1 MNVLEKLEQEQIKE
15 DIPKFQVGDTIIVHA
30 KIVEDERE
38 RIQLFTGVCI
48 ARKRS
53 GIRESFT
60 VRRVS
65 YGLGVEKVFLLHSP
79 RVAKIEVTRR
89 GAVRRAKLYYLREKT
104 GKQAR
109 IKERKMEY
117 KKPASDASV

>member
-15 DIPKFQVGDTIIVHA
+15 EIPEFQVGDTISVHA

-38 RIQLFTGVCI
+38 RIQVFTGVCI

-53 GIRESFT
+53 GVRESFT

-89 GAVRRAKLYYLREKT
+89 GAVRRAKLYYLRDKT

-109 IKERKMEY
+109 IKERKIDY
-117 KKPASDASV
+117 KKPRK

>member
-1 MNVLEKLEQEQIKE
+1 MNVLERLEKEQIKPE
-15 DIPKFQVGDTIIVHA
+15 IPEFQVGDTISVHA
-30 KIVEDERE
+30 KVVEDERE
-38 RIQLFTGVCI
+38 RIQVFTGVCI

-53 GIRESFT
+53 DVRESFT

-89 GAVRRAKLYYLREKT
+89 GAVRRAKLYYLREKK

-117 KKPASDASV
+117 KKSGR

>member
-15 DIPKFQVGDTIIVHA
+15 EIPEFQVGDTISVHA

-38 RIQLFTGVCI
+38 RIQIFTGVCI

-53 GIRESFT
+53 GVRESFT

-79 RVAKIEVTRR
+79 
-89 GAVRRAKLYYLREKT
+89 
-104 GKQAR
+104 
-109 IKERKMEY
+109 
-117 KKPASDASV
+117 PASQGRGHQAWRGPPGQTLLLER

>member
-1 MNVLEKLEQEQIKE
+1 MNVLERLEQEQIKE
-15 DIPKFQVGDTIIVHA
+15 EIPEFQVGDTISVHV

-38 RIQLFTGVCI
+38 RIQIFSGVCI

-53 GIRESFT
+53 DVRESFT

-65 YGLGVEKVFLLHSP
+65 YGLGVERVFLLHSP
-79 RVAKIEVTRR
+79 RVAKVEVIRT
-89 GAVRRAKLYYLREKT
+89 GAVRRAKLYYLRDKT

-109 IKERKMEY
+109 IKERKIDY
-117 KKPASDASV
+117 KKPVK

>member
-1 MNVLEKLEQEQIKE
+1 MNVLERLEKEQIKE
-15 DIPKFQVGDTIIVHA
+15 EIPEFQVGDTVSVHGKII
-30 KIVEDERE
+30 EDDRE
-38 RIQLFTGVCI
+38 RIQVFTGVCI
-48 ARKRS
+48 ARKGS
-53 GIRESFT
+53 GVRESFT

-79 RVAKIEVTRR
+79 RTAKIEVTRR

-117 KKPASDASV
+117 KKPAE

>member
-15 DIPKFQVGDTIIVHA
+15 DTTEFQVGDTISVHV

-38 RIQLFTGVCI
+38 RIQVFTGVCI

-53 GIRESFT
+53 GVRESFT

-65 YGLGVEKVFLLHSP
+65 YGLGVERVFLLHSP

-109 IKERKMEY
+109 IKERKIEY
-117 KKPASDASV
+117 KKPAK